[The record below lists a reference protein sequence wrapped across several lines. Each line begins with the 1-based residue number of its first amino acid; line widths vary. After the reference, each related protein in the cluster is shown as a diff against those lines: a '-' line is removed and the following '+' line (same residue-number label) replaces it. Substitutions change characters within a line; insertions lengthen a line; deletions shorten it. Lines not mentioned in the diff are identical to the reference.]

1 MRRHLMLAVVAVV
14 IYGALHVP
22 LGRIPVNDGQGWD
35 GRDYAVMLEDGWAS
49 GAVNTQLRPL
59 IVWLAGPAYDLTGS
73 PAVAFDIMNYVY
85 AGLLAFLL
93 SLLMER
99 YGAPLSAR
107 AVVIVCIALSNA
119 LRLPAYYPV
128 LIDLG
133 AHVMMT
139 LAIWT
144 IISGPRWAATVAC
157 VAAVLSR
164 EYAPVV
170 LVFGAIR
177 DRRLGVPFL
186 QIVKTYVP
194 AVVVY
199 VALRVVVDMRWVN
212 EGNTVQT
219 FVKNL
224 YFWKDPMWAALY
236 AYFALTSVGGLSLV
250 LAAQPRRWWRFMR
263 EEPEWL
269 AIVLPIAFVTGLV
282 GIDIWRYLTALTP
295 VAVVVF
301 ASCYRE
307 WSAGERRVL
316 MSAIVVLTLVTQMP
330 FQGMDLTRYF
340 TDWFPYYAWTNSAPV
355 DVPRGLLWPGWAWR
369 FLIVTLSMG
378 ALTTYANRRGRAV
391 VTTT

>member
-1 MRRHLMLAVVAVV
+1 MAIAAMV
-14 IYGALHVP
+14 IYGALHIP

-35 GRDYAVMLEDGWAS
+35 GLDYAAMLEGGWKR

-59 IVWLAGPAYDLTGS
+59 IVWLAQPAYIVTGS
-73 PAVAFDIMNYVY
+73 PAAAFDVTNYVY
-85 AGLLAFLL
+85 AGLFALLL

-99 YGAPLSAR
+99 YGAPFYASAL
-107 AVVIVCIALSNA
+107 VIVCISLSNA

-133 AHVMMT
+133 AHAIMT

-144 IISGPRWAATVAC
+144 VISGPRWAATVAC
-157 VAAVLSR
+157 IAAVLSR

-170 LVFGAIR
+170 LAFGAIR
-177 DRRLGVPFL
+177 DHRLSVPL
-186 QIVKTYVP
+186 PTIVKTYLP
-194 AVVVY
+194 AAIVY
-199 VALRVVVDMRWVN
+199 VALRVIVDVLWVN

-236 AYFALTSVGGLSLV
+236 AYFALTSIGGLSLV
-250 LAAQPRRWWRFMR
+250 LAAQPRRWWRFIR

-301 ASCYRE
+301 ARCFHE
-307 WSAGERRVL
+307 WSVAERRVL
-316 MSAIVVLTLVTQMP
+316 LSAMVVLTLATQMP

-355 DVPRGLLWPGWAWR
+355 GVTPGLLWPGWAWR
-369 FLIVTLSMG
+369 FLLVTLSMA
-378 ALTTYANRRGRAV
+378 ALITYANRQGHSAV
-391 VTTT
+391 ATT